1 MLEAADVGAIEEGLR
16 MCLGEGLG
24 VCMSS
29 AVGCGGIYLI
39 TVCVSLDAAG

>member
-29 AVGCGGIYLI
+29 AVDCGSMDLI
-39 TVCVSLDAAG
+39 AVCVSLDAAG